1 MRRNWNRLWH
11 LNWNSRKNGIKKL
24 WTCIGATCAKQFEPN
39 AFYFALG
46 QLIFGNTF
54 TLTDTINHEAYRCDC
69 QGGLYDGVDCKEKRD
84 FCKEAF
90 DPCENGASCKS
101 IDDTLV
107 SWYILIIFFLYQGA
121 SHLGIKSS
129 GPMLRVRN
137 TTVKIR

>member
-1 MRRNWNRLWH
+1 MITPKYAFFVF
-11 LNWNSRKNGIKKL
+11 SKL
-24 WTCIGATCAKQFEPN
+24 IDN
-39 AFYFALG
+39 
-46 QLIFGNTF
+46 IF

-107 SWYILIIFFLYQGA
+107 S
-121 SHLGIKSS
+121 
-129 GPMLRVRN
+129 
-137 TTVKIR
+137 